1 MMMIMVVVVRVQ
13 RLRVLSV
20 SRIGVEADRTPP
32 RAYVMYAGVCL
43 QLATTRAQVEAAS
56 HLRSVS
62 GAVFHTAF

>member
-13 RLRVLSV
+13 RFRVLSV

-43 QLATTRAQVEAAS
+43 QLATRAQVEAAS